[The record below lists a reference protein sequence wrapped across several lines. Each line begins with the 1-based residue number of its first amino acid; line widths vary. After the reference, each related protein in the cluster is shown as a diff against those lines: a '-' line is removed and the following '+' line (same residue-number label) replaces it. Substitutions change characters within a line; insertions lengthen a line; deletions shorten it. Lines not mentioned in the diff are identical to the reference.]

1 MFKLSGIRLPVGYNE
16 NDLERA
22 VQKKLNTPRH
32 NIKEIIILSRS
43 IDARY
48 KHNILYVLT
57 VAVSLKSSKSI
68 KAEEFVLPPK
78 SIKELGYLPLSTK
91 KRVAVIGSGPAGL
104 FTALTLVELGFTPII
119 LERGG
124 SVEERVEKIEL
135 LRNKGVLDVETNVQ
149 FGEGG
154 AGTFSDGKLNSGIS
168 KDFTSVVFGEFV
180 SAGAPRDIAYE
191 SAPHIGTDELRKVVK
206 NIRESLKA
214 KGVTWLTHSKLTDIV
229 IGENKIT
236 EIVINGTQNIEVD
249 SVVLAIGQS
258 AEDTFEMLRKRGVLM
273 SAKPFSLGVRIEHPQ
288 ELISRAQYGESASLL
303 PPADYKLSTHIA
315 NGRGVY
321 TFCMCPG
328 GEVVCSSFEEGTI
341 ITNGMSN
348 RARNSAYANS
358 AVLVSVSPQDFG
370 GELFAGFKARK
381 AIEKKAFLLGGGNYK
396 APAQTYGD
404 FLNGKPTLGKMECSY
419 LPGVT
424 GVDLNELLPRY
435 VADGLKEGIETFGRK
450 IKGFNNDGAVLIA
463 PETHSSCP
471 VRIERNENYESNI
484 LGLYPC
490 GEGAGYAGGIT
501 SSAVDGI
508 KVALKIYFKE
518 KEELD

>member
-1 MFKLSGIRLPVGYNE
+1 MYKVSGIRLPVGYNE
-16 NDLERA
+16 SDLERA
-22 VQKKLNTPRH
+22 VQKKLNTPKQ

-57 VAVSLKSSKSI
+57 VAVSLKNSKSVR
-68 KAEEFVLPPK
+68 AEEYVLPPK
-78 SIKELGYLPLSTK
+78 SVRELGYSPIATK
-91 KRVAVIGSGPAGL
+91 KKVAVVGTGPAGL
-104 FTALTLVELGFTPII
+104 FAALTLTELGFSPIV

-135 LRNKGVLDVETNVQ
+135 LRSVGVLDVETNVQ

-168 KDFTSVVFGEFV
+168 KDFTSVVFGEFIK
-180 SAGAPRDIAYE
+180 AGAPSDIDYE

-206 NIRESLKA
+206 NMRDDLKA

-229 IGENKIT
+229 VKGNKIT
-236 EIVINGTQNIEVD
+236 EILVNGTQSIEVD
-249 SVVLAIGQS
+249 AVVLAIGQS
-258 AEDTFEMLRKRGVLM
+258 AEDTFEALRRRGVLM
-273 SAKPFSLGVRIEHPQ
+273 TAKPFSLGVRIEHPQ
-288 ELISRAQYGESASLL
+288 EFINRAQYGDSAPLL

-328 GEVVCSSFEEGTI
+328 GEVVCSSFEEGTV

-358 AVLVSVSPQDFG
+358 AILVSVTPQDFG
-370 GELFAGFKARK
+370 GELFSGFKARR
-381 AIEKKAFLLGGGNYK
+381 AIEKKAFLLGEGRYR
-396 APAQTYGD
+396 APAQRYGD
-404 FLNGKPTLGKMECSY
+404 FVNGKATNGRMECSY

-424 GVDLNELLPRY
+424 GVDLNELLPTY
-435 VADGLKEGIETFGRK
+435 VTEGLKEGVETFGRK
-450 IKGFNNDGAVLIA
+450 IKGFNSADAVLIA

-471 VRIERNENYESNI
+471 VRIERNENCESNI
-484 LGLYPC
+484 MGLYPC

-508 KVALKIYFKE
+508 KVALKLYFKE
-518 KEELD
+518 KEEQI